1 MTSPIPPPST
11 ELAPFA
17 LRLGI
22 LVLPT
27 FGLRILF
34 GRIALGLRFMSAGK
48 GESTDASPFCRDS
61 RALFDRVIKYDFTVV
76 YGTLK

>member
-48 GESTDASPFCRDS
+48 VSLQMQAHFVEIHEHYLIELSNMTLLLC
-61 RALFDRVIKYDFTVV
+61 TVH
-76 YGTLK
+76 